1 MINYEFVIDIGP
13 NKETIKEF
21 HRGIAEDLIENFGEE
36 TMKEVVRQIKEK
48 DMIKKQ

>member
-13 NKETIKEF
+13 NKETIKE
-21 HRGIAEDLIENFGEE
+21 
-36 TMKEVVRQIKEK
+36 VVRQIKEK

>member
-13 NKETIKEF
+13 DKETIREF

-48 DMIKKQ
+48 DMINEQ